1 MSRGYNED
9 ELVLGYGLRGVL
21 EDLGITKKEA
31 ARRSGVDPSLVA
43 RVTGF
48 EPVSVRASTVRKLA
62 RGLGVSA
69 DELLCLPV
77 LPRTSE
83 PDGGDDRGAFGRGVV
98 RRLAFLGATYADFC
112 RASGIDEAVVYRW
125 RHGGDAT
132 VANVRKSSLVLAA
145 SVDDLLGL

>member
-1 MSRGYNED
+1 MSRDYNED

-21 EDLGITKKEA
+21 ADLGITKKEA

-77 LPRTSE
+77 LPHIGE
-83 PDGGDDRGAFGRGVV
+83 PDNGDDRGAFGRGVV
-98 RRLAFLGATYADFC
+98 RRLEFLGATYADFC
-112 RASGIDEAVVYRW
+112 RASGIDAAVVYRW

-132 VANVRKSSLVLAA
+132 VGNVRKASLVLAA

>member
-1 MSRGYNED
+1 MTEGYKED
-9 ELVLGYGLRGVL
+9 ELALGYGLRGVL
-21 EDLGITKKEA
+21 EDMGITKKEA
-31 ARRSGVDPSLVA
+31 ARRSCVDRSVIS

-48 EPVSVRASTVRKLA
+48 EPVGVKASTVRRLA

-77 LPRTSE
+77 LPHTGE
-83 PDGGDDRGAFGRGVV
+83 PDYGDDRGAFGRGVV
-98 RRLAFLGATYADFC
+98 RRLEFLGATPGDFC
-112 RASGIDEAVVYRW
+112 RASGIDAAVVYRW

-132 VANVRKSSLVLAA
+132 VGNVRKASLVLAA